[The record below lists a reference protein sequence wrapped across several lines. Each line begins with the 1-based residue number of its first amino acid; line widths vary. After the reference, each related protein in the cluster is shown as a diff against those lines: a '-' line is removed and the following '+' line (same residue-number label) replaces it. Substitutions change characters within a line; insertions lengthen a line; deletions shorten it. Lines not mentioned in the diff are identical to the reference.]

1 MANDNTIELVNFTLS
16 REELLFT
23 LNLLEAPFIPGLD
36 PDPLGEF
43 TPEQRALALTVAGR
57 ALRARE
63 LVHVHN
69 GGEWVL
75 HNALLAAVGSCAYA
89 QSVAAVV
96 HWTAQADTPTRFFGH
111 LRDNAVV
118 IHTRPADVLHRF
130 ALLPSKEQ
138 LLTQT
143 LAFCHYENGVSG
155 PDFELSVSGAVFAQ
169 VRELATAGETTR
181 AVELLVAQAVASDA
195 ATALVNTL
203 AGSPQISVLQT
214 LKGQGDGSV
223 QKQDLTLLQ
232 NGQMAWLII
241 ASADETASLRI
252 KTTTKDELQG
262 LLAEGL

>member
-1 MANDNTIELVNFTLS
+1 MANDNAIELVNFTLS

-63 LVHVHN
+63 LVQIHN

-89 QSVAAVV
+89 QSVVSLV
-96 HWTAQADTPTRFFGH
+96 HWPPQSDAPARFFGH
-111 LRDNAVV
+111 LRDNVAVV
-118 IHTRPADVLHRF
+118 HTRPADVLHRF

-138 LLTQT
+138 LITQT
-143 LAFCHYENGVSG
+143 LAFCGYEDGGSA
-155 PDFELSVSGAVFAQ
+155 PAFELSVPGAVFVQA
-169 VRELATAGETTR
+169 RELAAAGET
-181 AVELLVAQAVASDA
+181 AQAVD
-195 ATALVNTL
+195 TL
-203 AGSPQISVLQT
+203 AGSTTAPEAAQALAETLGSSPTASVLQT
-214 LKGQGDGSV
+214 LKGQADGTV

-232 NGQMAWLII
+232 NGQRAWLIM
-241 ASADETASLRI
+241 AAPDEAAPLRV
-252 KTTTKDELQG
+252 KTTSKDEMQA
-262 LLAEGL
+262 LLAAGL

>member
-43 TPEQRALALTVAGR
+43 TPEQRALALTIAGR

-63 LVHVHN
+63 LVQIHN

-89 QSVAAVV
+89 QSVVSIV
-96 HWTAQADTPTRFFGH
+96 HWTPDGDTPARFFGH
-111 LRDNAVV
+111 VRDNVAVA
-118 IHTRPADVLHRF
+118 HTRPADVLHRF

-155 PDFELSVSGAVFAQ
+155 PAFELSVPGAIFAQ
-169 VRELATAGETTR
+169 VRELASAGETAR
-181 AVELLVAQAVASDA
+181 AVELLTGQGIAPDAAQA
-195 ATALVNTL
+195 LVDTL
-203 AGSPQISVLQT
+203 AGLSTASVVQT
-214 LKGQGDGSV
+214 LKGQVDGTV
-223 QKQDLTLLQ
+223 QKQDMTLLQ
-232 NGQMAWLII
+232 NRQTAWLII
-241 ASADETASLRI
+241 ASPDEATPLRV
-252 KTTTKDELQG
+252 KTTSKAEVAG